1 MIFRLPVR
9 KGTQRKGLALYLCG
23 AKAATKAEA
32 GIVLYLPD
40 MYLSFYSLF
49 YLAVVFAT
57 ATLLISCDPEVEFVS
72 GDSVDLAFS
81 VDTLR
86 FDTVFVELGSATR
99 SFKVYNRSNNPVRID
114 QIAVRGTTGVAFR
127 FNADGFQ
134 GGEVTQAVIWPEDS
148 IYVFVEVTVDPTQP
162 EEISPFIAEDQL
174 VFSTGD
180 REQIVYLE
188 AFGQN
193 ANYFPSRFNQGV
205 GVRFTCNNGTEVW
218 DSELPYVL
226 YGEIQF
232 DSCALEVAAGTR
244 IYVHGGIARNE
255 RRGIFND
262 GFLVFLKDGSLRI
275 RGTVAEPVI
284 ISTDRLEPAFQDE
297 PGQWLGI
304 VLGPES
310 KGNLIENAR
319 IYHGIFGI
327 YADSLAELEL
337 KNTEIAFTA
346 GSGIAAF
353 GARVRAENC
362 LFHNNGT
369 NDIQF
374 IDGGELEMDFCTIS
388 SFNRDGAALALQNF
402 QCYDDACDLFSVNPI
417 RATLRNCILAGSGRD
432 EILFSDAAERQ
443 EPSLFRVDL
452 QNCAVRVDNLLTAF
466 DGLYSDFFSAYC
478 TDCFTLE
485 LNDPLFLDRT
495 EYDFSLDTMS
505 VARDQGIPLPN
516 IRTDLLGR
524 DRQDPP
530 DLGALE
536 FIE

>member
-1 MIFRLPVR
+1 MHNRIF
-9 KGTQRKGLALYLCG
+9 
-23 AKAATKAEA
+23 
-32 GIVLYLPD
+32 
-40 MYLSFYSLF
+40 SLF
-49 YLAVVFAT
+49 FLTIALATT
-57 ATLLISCDPEVEFVS
+57 ALIVSCDPDTDFIS
-72 GDSVDLAFS
+72 GDGVDLAFS

-99 SFKVYNRSNNPVRID
+99 SFKVYNRSSDAVRID
-114 QIAVRGTTGVAFR
+114 RVSVRGTTGVDFR
-127 FNADGFQ
+127 FNVDGFQ
-134 GGEVTQAVIWPEDS
+134 GPSVTEAVIWPEDS

-162 EEISPFIAEDQL
+162 DEISPYIAEDQI
-174 VFSTGD
+174 VFTTGD

-193 ANYFPSRFNQGV
+193 ANYLPSRFNGGV
-205 GVRFTCNNGTEVW
+205 GVRYTCNNGTEVW

-232 DSCALEVAAGTR
+232 DSCALEVVAGTQ
-244 IYVHGGIARNE
+244 IYVHGGVARNE

-275 RGTVAEPVI
+275 RGTVDEPVVI
-284 ISTDRLEPAFQDE
+284 RTDRLEPAFADE

-304 VLGPES
+304 VFGPES
-310 KGNLIENAR
+310 TGNIIENAR
-319 IYHGIFGI
+319 IYHGIFGV

-337 KNTEIAFTA
+337 KNTEIAYTA
-346 GSGIAAF
+346 GSAITAF

-369 NDIQF
+369 NAVQF
-374 IDGGELEMDFCTIS
+374 IDGGRIDMDYCTIS
-388 SFNRDGAALALQNF
+388 SFNREGAAIALQNF
-402 QCYDDACDLFSVNPI
+402 QCYDEACNAFSVNPI

-432 EILFSDAAERQ
+432 EIIFSDAAERQ
-443 EPSLFRVDL
+443 EPGLFNINM
-452 QNCAVRVDNLLTAF
+452 QNCAVRVDNLLTGF
-466 DGLYSDFFSAYC
+466 NGLYSDFFSTYC
-478 TDCFTLE
+478 RDCFELE
-485 LNDPLFLDRT
+485 LNEPLFQDRT
-495 EYDFSLDTMS
+495 EFDFSLDTMS
-505 VARDQGIPLPN
+505 VARDRGIPLSG

-524 DRQDPP
+524 ERQDPP